1 MATKNYSS
9 IYDIKNFAYT
19 ELIPRFF
26 DENVS
31 TSNLGLL
38 GYTTEL
44 ISSMFEDSFT
54 TMSFL
59 YPEMYPNK
67 AQLPE
72 TLYTYAALFKY
83 SDVFATPAYGS
94 FVLFVLEDDILNKGT
109 VNDDGSIS
117 FFLDRDL
124 VLTVKDLEYML
135 DYNIRITAKEY
146 RGEWIFQ
153 AKYDK
158 VFDGKTF
165 NNSISDINTPYLK
178 SKRVI
183 INSSKYLMI
192 AVEMHQV
199 TKEILEESLIDND
212 VLNVPTISFEF
223 EGELCGFN
231 VFYRETPNVAYEQ
244 LEKVMFSGLPV
255 AQDFCYFK
263 PVNSNKIEISFTT
276 KDGYFQPAF
285 NSELYI
291 EYYTTRAEEGNF
303 KEYTGTEISVATS
316 SQTYDYNNGLVVMG
330 TMQSESKGGLAK
342 PTLTQLK
349 NIVCQLFTTVD
360 SISTENDLRVYFNNF
375 ANTYN
380 NEMKFIK
387 LRDDYL
393 KRVYSA
399 FVLLKNSAGEIYD
412 TNTITLSFTKDDFDK
427 EYEQTKRWIV
437 EPGRIFKYRN
447 SGSVTGVPI
456 GKERVLDVDLDTID
470 ETSVFCLP
478 FLTSITKKPQSV
490 AFYVNTVNDII
501 KLDYKYANEDSFVQF
516 ICNSLT
522 ITRDSMAGEDR
533 YHLKC
538 VAIPTTDKV
547 DEIATKDKDT
557 EELIDNGILKLKV
570 FVKNSHG
577 SRLGYIDLSLT
588 DNDDSV
594 GSFTFEGD
602 LQTDDYI
609 TDDNEVRLTNLISIE
624 SGEVLDSSIV
634 PMVDTVMEL
643 AIFYKSEQ
651 PLSHQFNTITD
662 VVDFTL
668 TNLYEMDESRATL
681 IQPIDIIS
689 STMSYEQVGSDRFL
703 VNLELVPV
711 FSARTFQENDYFEL
725 MANMVSQY
733 NYMGLAKKKLT
744 NNFSINLKFYNTYGR
759 AKNFYAGEEQ
769 TLLDTVNCKIAY
781 RVKLIPGA
789 NVEESISDIKI
800 FIKDYIESINS
811 DTVNALYVSNLT
823 TALEQKFSDIL
834 YMKFVGINDF
844 TSDIQSL
851 TDFTSDSL
859 DVLSSSERIL
869 YVPEYLTIKLDDIN
883 IMLIE

>member
-19 ELIPRFF
+19 ELIPKFF

-38 GYTTEL
+38 GYTTEM
-44 ISSMFEDSFT
+44 ISTLFEDSFT

-67 AQLPE
+67 AQVPE

-83 SDVFATPAYGS
+83 SDIFATPAYGS
-94 FVLFVLEDDILNKGT
+94 FVLFISENDILTKGT
-109 VNDDGSIS
+109 VNDDGSIT

-124 VLTVKDLEYML
+124 VLTMKELEYML

-146 RGEWIFQ
+146 RREWIFQ

-165 NNSISDINTPYLK
+165 DNSISDVNTPYLK
-178 SKRVI
+178 SKRV
-183 INSSKYLMI
+183 NVNGSKYLMI
-192 AVEMHQV
+192 AVDMHQV
-199 TKEILEESLIDND
+199 SKEILEESLINND
-212 VLNVPTISFEF
+212 VLNVPTVSFEF

-231 VFYRETPNVAYEQ
+231 VFYRETPNVPYEQ
-244 LEKVMFSGLPV
+244 LEKVMFTGLPI
-255 AQDFCYFK
+255 AKKFCYFK
-263 PVNSNKIEISFTT
+263 PVNGNKIEITFTT

-291 EYYTTRAEEGNF
+291 EYYTTLAEDGNF
-303 KEYTGTEISVATS
+303 KEYTGTDITIETS
-316 SQTYDYNNGLVVMG
+316 SQNYDYNNGLVVIG
-330 TMQSESKGGLAK
+330 TMQSESKGGLPK
-342 PTLTQLK
+342 PTLDQLK
-349 NIVCQLFTTVD
+349 NIVCQLFTSVD
-360 SISTENDLRVYFNNF
+360 SISTENDLKVYFNNF

-427 EYEQTKRWIV
+427 EYTQTKRWII
-437 EPGRIFKYRN
+437 EPGRVFKYRN
-447 SGSVTGVPI
+447 NGSIVGVPI
-456 GKERVLDVDLDTID
+456 GKERVLDVDLDAIEEST
-470 ETSVFCLP
+470 FCLP

-490 AFYVNTVNDII
+490 AFYVNTINDII
-501 KLDYKYANEDSFVQF
+501 KMNYKYANENSFVQF
-516 ICNSLT
+516 ICNNMI
-522 ITRDSMAGEDR
+522 ITRDSMAGENN

-538 VAIPTTDKV
+538 IVVPSTDKI
-547 DEIATKDKDT
+547 DEIATRDET
-557 EELIDNGILKLKV
+557 TGELIDNGILKLKV
-570 FVKNSHG
+570 FVQSSYG
-577 SRLGYIDLSLT
+577 SRLGYVNLSLT
-588 DNDDSV
+588 DYEDEA
-594 GSFTFEGD
+594 GSYTFEGD
-602 LQTDDYI
+602 LETDDYI
-609 TDDNEVRLTNLISIE
+609 TDDNEVRITNLTSIE
-624 SGEVLDSSIV
+624 TGELLDSSIV
-634 PMVDTVMEL
+634 PMENTVVEL
-643 AIFYKSEQ
+643 AVFYKSEE
-651 PLSHQFNTITD
+651 PLSHQFNTIPD

-668 TNLYEMDESRATL
+668 TNLYEMDESKATL

-689 STMSYEQVGSDRFL
+689 STMSYEESGDNYL

-725 MANMVSQY
+725 MENMVSQY
-733 NYMGLAKKKLT
+733 NYMALAKKKLT

-759 AKNFYAGEEQ
+759 AKNFYAGEDE

-781 RVKLIPGA
+781 RVKFIPGA
-789 NVEESISDIKI
+789 NVEESITDLKI

-811 DTVNALYVSNLT
+811 DSVNALYISNLT
-823 TALEQKFSDIL
+823 TAMEQKFSDIL
-834 YMKFVGINDF
+834 YMKFVGINKF
-844 TSDIQSL
+844 SSDVQSL
-851 TDFTSDSL
+851 TDFTNESL
-859 DVLSSSERIL
+859 DVLSTTDRIL
-869 YVPEYLTIKLDDIN
+869 YVPEYLTIKLDDIS
-883 IMLIE
+883 ITLIE